1 MKATVYSIKASKS
14 GKHDILTIAAE
25 VVKKT
30 AFGIAT
36 ATRFYNILL
45 QSGSCPLAEGEEL
58 ELELADYDVET
69 SQLDAGVSYWLKP
82 RG

>member
-1 MKATVYSIKASKS
+1 
-14 GKHDILTIAAE
+14 
-25 VVKKT
+25 
-30 AFGIAT
+30 
-36 ATRFYNILL
+36 L

-82 RG
+82 RE

>member
-14 GKHDILTIAAE
+14 GKHDILTITSE
-25 VVKKT
+25 VAKKT
-30 AFGIAT
+30 SFGIVP

>member
-14 GKHDILTIAAE
+14 GKHDILTITSE
-25 VVKKT
+25 VAKKT
-30 AFGIAT
+30 SFGTAT

-58 ELELADYDVET
+58 ELELADYDVEV

-82 RG
+82 RE

>member
-14 GKHDILTIAAE
+14 GKHDILTIATE
-25 VVKKT
+25 VTKKT
-30 AFGIAT
+30 SFGIAT

-45 QSGSCPLAEGEEL
+45 QLGSCPLAEGEEL
-58 ELELADYDVET
+58 ELELADYDVEI

-82 RG
+82 RE